1 MKRIRN
7 TAVLTALV
15 SSFSSGALM
24 AAFSSG
30 ALMAAE
36 DAQDATPSYRADRS
50 AAAWEEG
57 VSREKFIKRANRH
70 FDEMDANADGKLSR
84 GEARERGRKQRDAR
98 DERRQQARKDRD
110 SMPPHWMQDGDY
122 TQKEHPKRPRP
133 IGEQPASKE

>member
-7 TAVLTALV
+7 AAVLTALV
-15 SSFSSGALM
+15 SS
-24 AAFSSG
+24 FSSG

-84 GEARERGRKQRDAR
+84 DEAREWGRKQRDAR
-98 DERRQQARKDRD
+98 DERRQARKERD
-110 SMPPHWMQDGDY
+110 SVPPHWMHEGDY
-122 TQKEHPKRPRP
+122 TQKEHRKHPSPQ
-133 IGEQPASKE
+133 GSAPAVKE

>member
-7 TAVLTALV
+7 AAVLTALV

-24 AAFSSG
+24 AA
-30 ALMAAE
+30 E
-36 DAQDATPSYRADRS
+36 DMQDATPSHRADRS
-50 AAAWEEG
+50 AASWEDG
-57 VSREKFIKRANRH
+57 VSREKFVKRAQRH
-70 FDEMDANADGKLSR
+70 FDEMDQNADGKLSR
-84 GEARERGRKQRDAR
+84 EEAREWGRKQRDAR

-133 IGEQPASKE
+133 QGEQPASKE